1 MFVFHV
7 LGGGS
12 PRFAC
17 EFITWPLDGDDD
29 DDDDDDDNDDDDDLI
44 LKGVRVCFP
53 RPWGW

>member
-29 DDDDDDDNDDDDDLI
+29 DDDDNDDDDDLI